1 MDENKETIKT
11 EATKSQVATCLFV
24 ILHLIVIAGWSL
36 TSIYIINYPKEV
48 MFHDNEIIKPDM
60 TVPDNPLE
68 VSEHWWFRYH
78 TARDNIALMESV
90 TCTILTSFFTI
101 ILYLEWCRRLPK
113 KE

>member
-1 MDENKETIKT
+1 MDENKETIKI
-11 EATKSQVATCLFV
+11 EASKSRVATCLFV

-48 MFHDNEIIKPDM
+48 IFLDHHIMYGM
-60 TVPDNPLE
+60 TLPDNPLE
-68 VSEHWWFRYH
+68 MSENDWFRYN
-78 TARDNIALMESV
+78 TSRDNIALMESV

-113 KE
+113 NE